1 MQTATTTNSSNQLAE
16 GTELA
21 GRYRVLRQL
30 GEGGMGAVYE
40 AEHTI
45 IGRRVAVK
53 VLHPKYCVQHE
64 AVVRFTREARA
75 AAAIGHENIVDVT
88 DFGTHEGQPFLVME
102 LLRGVTL
109 DELMVNH
116 DLFEL
121 PRACEIVG
129 RVLSALASAHAAGI
143 VHRDLK
149 PENIFLTEQGT
160 RSSVKILDFGISK
173 FQQPSDNLVTT
184 EEGAMLG
191 TPSYMSPE
199 QWLSERDIDH
209 RADLFAVGVLFY
221 EMLTGY
227 LPYEGVSRG
236 ELMLQVVT
244 GTDPAT
250 APSTIVEGLPP
261 EIDEVAIRAVS
272 RARADRYQTAQE
284 FLDALRPFGAARHR
298 GDPRAPGQ
306 RSGMAR
312 RHLHRPDPRAHR
324 AALRRPAAPDR
335 TSSRPSTDQPDE
347 TPRPTSSS
355 PRPSGRAPSWSA
367 ARRRARRRPRH
378 RLTRQPSRALSSAAN
393 ASLRAPR
400 ATAADA
406 SSAAA
411 RADQRGPH
419 HAPRRPP
426 ARDGHRRRRLG
437 PRAPT
442 VRQVTLPRDERD
454 HAVVITHR
462 AQRARITVRG
472 DTDQVLMVDLSQPT
486 PPSPARR
493 ADAPRSTPQSH
504 GEAHRRRHRD
514 DPGARRPTGAVNT
527 VSTST
532 ASSDR

>member
-1 MQTATTTNSSNQLAE
+1 MQTATTTNPSNLLAE

-88 DFGTHEGQPFLVME
+88 DFGTHYGQPFLVME

-244 GTDPAT
+244 GTEPPAP
-250 APSTIVEGLPP
+250 PSSIVEGLPT
-261 EIDEVAIRAVS
+261 EIDAVATKAVS
-272 RARADRYQTAQE
+272 RARADRFQTAQE
-284 FLDALRPFGAARHR
+284 FLDALRPFGAAEIEVTPALPVSSPMASTDTFT
-298 GDPRAPGQ
+298 GPIRALTAQ
-306 RSGMAR
+306 RAAAQA
-312 RHLHRPDPRAHR
+312 RPDPR
-324 AALRRPAAPDR
+324 LV
-335 TSSRPSTDQPDE
+335 STLTEERDE
-347 TPRPTSSS
+347 TPPPTLIPPPLWKS
-355 PRPSGRAPSWSA
+355 PVVLMA
-367 ARRRARRRPRH
+367 AAGVIAAALGIG
-378 RLTRQPSRALSSAAN
+378 LTRQAPRPLSTSTNAA
-393 ASLRAPR
+393 LRAPR
-400 ATAADA
+400 LSATDA
-406 SSAAA
+406 SSPVVA
-411 RADQRGPH
+411 RPAEVHVTLRGVPDG
-419 HAPRRPP
+419 ASITLDGASVTGSNLRI
-426 ARDGHRRRRLG
+426 ARD
-437 PRAPT
+437 
-442 VRQVTLPRDERD
+442 DRD
-454 HAVVITHR
+454 HAVVIAHHGVER
-462 AQRARITVRG
+462 RFTVRG
-472 DTDQVLMVDLSQPT
+472 DTDQVLMVDLPATAATPTVASPQPQT
-486 PPSPARR
+486 RGDGVGGRR
-493 ADAPRSTPQSH
+493 N
-504 GEAHRRRHRD
+504 GGRRRHGLDINRQF
-514 DPGARRPTGAVNT
+514 
-527 VSTST
+527 
-532 ASSDR
+532 

>member
-1 MQTATTTNSSNQLAE
+1 MQTAPTSTSTLEA

-30 GEGGMGAVYE
+30 GEGGMGTVYE

-53 VLHPKYCVQHE
+53 VLHPKFCVQHE

-116 DLFEL
+116 DLFDL

-173 FQQPSDNLVTT
+173 FQQQSDNLVTT

-244 GTDPAT
+244 GTE
-250 APSTIVEGLPP
+250 APSAPSSIVEGLPA
-261 EIDEVAIRAVS
+261 EIDEVALKAVS
-272 RARADRYQTAQE
+272 RARADRYQSAQE
-284 FLDALRPFGAARHR
+284 FLDALRPFGAADIEVTPALPVSSPLASVDTFT
-298 GDPRAPGQ
+298 GPIRALSPS
-306 RSGMAR
+306 RVPP
-312 RHLHRPDPRAHR
+312 RPDPRLVSTLTDESDHTPPPTLIPPPLWKSPYVLMAVAGVFAAVLGIGLARSRNR
-324 AALRRPAAPDR
+324 APAATTNATMRADEPNAPD
-335 TSSRPSTDQPDE
+335 
-347 TPRPTSSS
+347 
-355 PRPSGRAPSWSA
+355 
-367 ARRRARRRPRH
+367 
-378 RLTRQPSRALSSAAN
+378 
-393 ASLRAPR
+393 
-400 ATAADA
+400 
-406 SSAAA
+406 AA
-411 RADQRGPH
+411 RATTPQRPDVHIELRG
-419 HAPRRPP
+419 APAGARVTFDGADLTSNDIRI
-426 ARDGHRRRRLG
+426 ARDDRDHVLVIAHRGVERRL
-437 PRAPT
+437 
-442 VRQVTLPRDERD
+442 
-454 HAVVITHR
+454 
-462 AQRARITVRG
+462 TVRG
-472 DTDQVLMVDLSQPT
+472 DTDQVIMVDTPAVAPPQP
-486 PPSPARR
+486 PAAVHTTEPTNR
-493 ADAPRSTPQSH
+493 DAL
-504 GEAHRRRHRD
+504 
-514 DPGARRPTGAVNT
+514 PGARRVGGRRRHGLDIN
-527 VSTST
+527 
-532 ASSDR
+532 RQF

>member
-88 DFGTHEGQPFLVME
+88 DFGTHDGQPFLVME

-284 FLDALRPFGAARHR
+284 FLDALRPFGAADIEVTPALPVSSPMASTDTFT
-298 GDPRAPGQ
+298 GPIRALTSQ
-306 RSGMAR
+306 RSAAQP
-312 RHLHRPDPRAHR
+312 RPDPR
-324 AALRRPAAPDR
+324 LV
-335 TSSRPSTDQPDE
+335 STLTEERDE
-347 TPRPTSSS
+347 TPPPTLIPPPLWKS
-355 PRPSGRAPSWSA
+355 PVVLMALAGVVA
-367 ARRRARRRPRH
+367 AALGIG
-378 RLTRQPSRALSSAAN
+378 LTRQPSRALSSATN

-406 SSAAA
+406 SSPAA
-411 RADQRGPH
+411 QRPNEVHITLRGVPEGATITLDGASVSGPNL
-419 HAPRRPP
+419 RLS
-426 ARDGHRRRRLG
+426 RD
-437 PRAPT
+437 
-442 VRQVTLPRDERD
+442 DRD
-454 HAVVITHR
+454 HAVVISHHGAAR
-462 AQRARITVRG
+462 RITVRG
-472 DTDQVLMVDLSQPT
+472 DTDQVLMVDLPST
-486 PPSPARR
+486 PATPA
-493 ADAPRSTPQSH
+493 ATPQVTPQSH
-504 GEAHRRRHRD
+504 GERPGGRRGGGGRRRHGLDINRQF
-514 DPGARRPTGAVNT
+514 
-527 VSTST
+527 
-532 ASSDR
+532 